1 MNSLDCPWGRG
12 RGSNPCGQEGST
24 SSQFSKTMKGP
35 FNPMK
40 SEQTLLRIPMVFLVV
55 LPILALTPLL
65 GAEQKA
71 QRGTTTRGEFFI
83 ISSMDA
89 KKAQIVLKRPTEV
102 TELIR
107 VTDKTVYLD
116 EQGKAIDFKSLRA
129 GDTVYVT
136 SSASPD
142 GMPVATGIRRGPM
155 TLEELHRRYVL
166 FQ

>member
-1 MNSLDCPWGRG
+1 M
-12 RGSNPCGQEGST
+12 
-24 SSQFSKTMKGP
+24 F
-35 FNPMK
+35 
-40 SEQTLLRIPMVFLVV
+40 LL
-55 LPILALTPLL
+55 ILSFTPLL

-71 QRGTTTRGEFFI
+71 VRGTTAREDFFI

-89 KKAQIVLKRPTEV
+89 KKAQLVLKRPTEV

-136 SSASPD
+136 SSPGPD
-142 GMPVATGIRRGPM
+142 GMRFATEIRRGPM